1 MKIKET
7 ELAAAVIEY
16 LQSAGWEVYQE
27 VKPGEGGSIADIV
40 AVRGKII
47 WIIECKVSGIMK
59 VIGQALQWKRDANFV
74 SIAVPAPGDYVTKDA
89 MKQITTN
96 LGLGVIY
103 ARNESAFPAVSP
115 KLNRRISDR
124 IQKALNEKQ
133 KTACPAGSRG
143 GYWTPFRETSQNVI
157 NYVRDYPGCTM
168 AEMMAGI
175 KHHYGSDVT
184 ARANILAWIKAKVI
198 KNIRIEKTGKKLQ
211 LFLES
216 GEKPK
221 LPYRKDGFRETEE
234 KKGEIPE
241 FPGTMGN
248 EDKKGGSGQIDKN
261 LEEKDDSLRS
271 TEFK

>member
-7 ELAAAVIEY
+7 ELAAAVISY
-16 LQSAGWEVYQE
+16 LQSANWEIYQE
-27 VKPGEGGSIADIV
+27 VKTTENGSIADIV

-89 MKQITTN
+89 MKQIATN
-96 LGLGVIY
+96 LGIGVIY
-103 ARNESAFPAVSP
+103 DHNGSAIPYVSP
-115 KLNRRISDR
+115 AFNRRISDR
-124 IQKALNEKQ
+124 VRKALNEKQ

-143 GYWTPFRETSQNVI
+143 GYWTPFRDTSQNVI

-175 KHHYGSDVT
+175 KHHYNSDIT

-198 KNIRIEKTGKKLQ
+198 KNIRIEKTGKKLH
-211 LFLES
+211 LFPES
-216 GEKPK
+216 GERAK
-221 LPYRKDGFRETEE
+221 LPWEKDGF
-234 KKGEIPE
+234 
-241 FPGTMGN
+241 
-248 EDKKGGSGQIDKN
+248 GQIDKN
-261 LEEKDDSLRS
+261 LEENNDSRRS